1 MTKANASITF
11 SDLSTEDLKTLADF
25 AERNKL
31 QPHETLSFLLKT
43 VKDASAAPSV
53 PLNQL
58 EKVYDIITENAAN
71 ISTNADES
79 HMLSSLC
86 ETYEEV
92 AALVANYPTFE
103 EDFVRYLQLRNQSLD
118 TGKVGIL
125 HCNGY
130 FSLAY
135 KEF

>member
-11 SDLSTEDLKTLADF
+11 SDLSTEDLKTLAEF
-25 AERNKL
+25 ADRNKL

-43 VKDASAAPSV
+43 AKEALASPSV
-53 PLNQL
+53 PLNLL
-58 EKVYDIITENAAN
+58 EKAYEVITENTAN

-79 HMLSSLC
+79 YKLSSLC
-86 ETYEEV
+86 ESYEEV
-92 AALVANYPTFE
+92 DALVANYPTFE
-103 EDFVRYLQLRNQSLD
+103 EDFIKYLQLRNQSLE

-130 FSLAY
+130 YSLAY

>member
-43 VKDASAAPSV
+43 VKDANAAPSV
-53 PLNQL
+53 PVNLL
-58 EKVYDIITENAAN
+58 EKAYDIITENAAN

-79 HMLSSLC
+79 YKLSALC
-86 ETYEEV
+86 ESYEEID
-92 AALVANYPTFE
+92 ALVANYPTFE
-103 EDFVRYLQLRNQSLD
+103 KDFIKYLQMRNQSLA
-118 TGKVGIL
+118 TGEVGIL

>member
-11 SDLSTEDLKTLADF
+11 SDLTTEDLKTLADF

-53 PLNQL
+53 PVNLL
-58 EKVYDIITENAAN
+58 EKAYDIITENAAN

-79 HMLSSLC
+79 YKLSALC
-86 ETYEEV
+86 ESYEEID
-92 AALVANYPTFE
+92 ALVANYPTFE
-103 EDFVRYLQLRNQSLD
+103 DDFIKYLHLQNLNRVAGQ
-118 TGKVGIL
+118 VGIL
-125 HCNGY
+125 HNNGY

>member
-11 SDLSTEDLKTLADF
+11 SDLSTEDLKTLAEF
-25 AERNKL
+25 ADRNNL

-43 VKDASAAPSV
+43 VKESLTSPSV
-53 PLNQL
+53 PFNLL
-58 EKVYDIITENAAN
+58 EKAYEVIRENTAN

-79 HMLSSLC
+79 YKISALC
-86 ETYEEV
+86 DTYAEV
-92 AALVANYPTFE
+92 NALVANYPTFE
-103 EDFVRYLQLRNQSLD
+103 KDFIKYLQMRNQSLA
-118 TGKVGIL
+118 TGEVGIL

>member
-11 SDLSTEDLKTLADF
+11 SDLSTEDLKTLAEF
-25 AERNKL
+25 ADRNKL

-43 VKDASAAPSV
+43 VKESLTSPSV
-53 PLNQL
+53 PLNLL
-58 EKVYDIITENAAN
+58 EKAYEVITENTAN

-79 HMLSSLC
+79 YKISSLC
-86 ETYEEV
+86 DSYAEV
-92 AALVANYPTFE
+92 NALVANYPTFE
-103 EDFVRYLQLRNQSLD
+103 KDFIKYLQMRNQSLA
-118 TGKVGIL
+118 TGEVGIL

>member
-79 HMLSSLC
+79 YKLSSLC
-86 ETYEEV
+86 ESYEEV
-92 AALVANYPTFE
+92 AALMANYPTFE
-103 EDFVRYLQLRNQSLD
+103 EDFVKYLHLRNQSLD

-125 HCNGY
+125 HINGY

>member
-11 SDLSTEDLKTLADF
+11 SDLSTEDLKTLAEF
-25 AERNKL
+25 AERNNL

-43 VKDASAAPSV
+43 TKESLTSPSV
-53 PLNQL
+53 PLNLL
-58 EKVYDIITENAAN
+58 EKAYEVIRENTAN

-79 HMLSSLC
+79 YKISALC
-86 ETYEEV
+86 DTYAEV
-92 AALVANYPTFE
+92 NALVANYPTFE
-103 EDFVRYLQLRNQSLD
+103 KDFIKYLQMRNQSLA
-118 TGKVGIL
+118 TGEVGIL

>member
-11 SDLSTEDLKTLADF
+11 SDLSTEDLKTLAEF
-25 AERNKL
+25 AERNNL

-43 VKDASAAPSV
+43 AKESLTSPSV
-53 PLNQL
+53 PLNLL
-58 EKVYDIITENAAN
+58 EKAYEVITENTAN

-79 HMLSSLC
+79 YKISALC
-86 ETYEEV
+86 DTYAEV
-92 AALVANYPTFE
+92 NALVANYPTFE
-103 EDFVRYLQLRNQSLD
+103 KDFIKYLQMRNQSLA
-118 TGKVGIL
+118 TGEVGIL